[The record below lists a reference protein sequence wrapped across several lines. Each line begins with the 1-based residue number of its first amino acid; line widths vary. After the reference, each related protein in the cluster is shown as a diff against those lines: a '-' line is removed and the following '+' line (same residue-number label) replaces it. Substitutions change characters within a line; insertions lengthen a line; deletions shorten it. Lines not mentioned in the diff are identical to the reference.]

1 MVNARHCKL
10 RYEAGVDLEEFDVF
24 YDFSKDNEEF
34 LRTGIGNHKTK
45 RRAKKRVDGAGGAG
59 GAGGGDDDDDQDEDE
74 NMQVVD
80 EENDEDDDDEWEDV
94 DSDEEMQD
102 DDDGMYAAYEDEV
115 AKHGFDITPLGELV
129 FPDGRIIGHRGLS
142 RYYKQRF
149 APEDSRTSVAA
160 ARRANGERLL
170 NGRVYDTYAMAQ
182 QEAEE
187 GGDGE
192 GGDKKKMTAL
202 QLARAGLTMG
212 AAAGRSGKGILV
224 PTGGAGSNPSSFT
237 ALSLYRYRAV
247 MKKAKREEF
256 QGRRLQQRT
265 TLAMNKMDKKANRLM
280 NNVSVAHAKR

>member
-45 RRAKKRVDGAGGAG
+45 RRAKKRVDGAGGN
-59 GAGGGDDDDDQDEDE
+59 GDDQDEDEDE

-80 EENDEDDDDEWEDV
+80 EENDEDGDDEWEDV

-102 DDDGMYAAYEDEV
+102 DDDDDDGLYAAYEDEV

-247 MKKAKREEF
+247 MKKARREEF